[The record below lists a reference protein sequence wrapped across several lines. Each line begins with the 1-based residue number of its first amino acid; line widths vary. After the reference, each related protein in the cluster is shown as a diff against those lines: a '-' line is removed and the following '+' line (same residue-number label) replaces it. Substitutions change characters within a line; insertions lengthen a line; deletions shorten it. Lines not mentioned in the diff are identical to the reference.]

1 MTCVRDTGNIKH
13 AGNEVISGDRF
24 ILVGFYNADGR
35 DRAGEEVSNL
45 QPLLRWFSVLP
56 SLARMGRPPTQ
67 SPLPVVPP
75 SCCLTCSPYYSSL
88 CASRQC
94 YFNKKALEEQR
105 QMMQRSPPGANSPLA
120 SPALD
125 G

>member
-35 DRAGEEVSNL
+35 DRAGEEVSNF
-45 QPLLRWFSVLP
+45 QPLPKWFSVLP
-56 SLARMGRPPTQ
+56 SLARMGQLPPQ

-75 SCCLTCSPYYSSL
+75 SCCLTCSPYSSL

-120 SPALD
+120 SPALE